1 LTRSRDLELTFLAQ
15 GDIAELLD
23 ASVETFGPIAR
34 SRYEALIAA
43 AFADVC
49 DDPGRAGSV
58 ERPELGEGT
67 RTYHLRH
74 SRNRARTDQGAVA
87 EPRHL
92 LVYELPDD
100 RRVLV
105 LRVLHEAMD
114 LEQHV
119 PRWDL

>member
-1 LTRSRDLELTFLAQ
+1 MTPPRDLELTLLARD
-15 GDIAELLD
+15 DIADLLD

-34 SRYEALIAA
+34 GRHEVLIAVA
-43 AFADVC
+43 LADVC
-49 DDPGRAGSV
+49 GDPGRAGSV

-74 SRNRARTDQGAVA
+74 SRDRARTEQGKVA

-92 LVYELPDD
+92 LVYELPDA
-100 RRVLV
+100 RRLRV

-114 LEQHV
+114 LERHV
-119 PRWDL
+119 PRRDF